1 MPSPMSALSPTCS
14 NREMTMSALSNAT
27 WSPLF
32 KEAVSTDFRD
42 FHECLDQDK
51 RIAIYDVAA
60 SKVHARM
67 LMRAGVL
74 TPTDHDAI
82 QVGLDTIAGEIG
94 SGAFAWR
101 KELEDVHMNVES
113 RLTALVG
120 DAGKKLHTARS
131 RNDQVATDIRLYAR
145 AELAAL
151 GLELQALILA
161 FVDLAEPHAAT
172 IMPGFTHLQIAQ
184 PVTFGHHLMA
194 YAEMFSRD
202 LERIGQARERLNV
215 SPLGAAALAGTSYP
229 IDPDFSAQELG
240 FSRAFRNSLDAVSDR
255 DYVVDICSAGAV
267 IMGHLSRFAEEVI
280 LWCTPMVDFIELGDQ
295 FCTGSSIM
303 PQKRNPDLAELVRGK
318 AARVIGNLTTSVAL
332 MKSQPL
338 AFNKDQQE
346 SKPPLTD
353 TLENV
358 RGAVTVTTQMLP
370 TIKVKAANMR
380 AAAEKGYSTAT
391 DLADYLVRAGMP
403 FRDAHHAVAAIVG
416 AARDQGYATLSA
428 MPLAAMQAFAPIISE
443 DVVDA
448 LTTEGSVASRNH
460 RGGTAPV
467 QVRRA
472 AAELRVMLG

>member
-1 MPSPMSALSPTCS
+1 MAT
-14 NREMTMSALSNAT
+14 ASNAT

-51 RIAIYDVAA
+51 RLALHDIAG

-67 LMRAGVL
+67 LARAGVL
-74 TPTDHDAI
+74 TPLEHDAI
-82 QVGLDTIAGEIG
+82 QNGLDTIAEEMR
-94 SGAFAWR
+94 SGAFQWK

-113 RLTALVG
+113 RLTTLIG
-120 DAGKKLHTARS
+120 EAGKKLHTARS

-145 AELAAL
+145 TELDAL
-151 GLELQALILA
+151 GDELKALILA
-161 FVDLAEPHAAT
+161 FIDLAERHADA
-172 IMPGFTHLQIAQ
+172 IMPGFTHLQVAQ
-184 PVTFGHHLMA
+184 PVTFGHHMMA
-194 YAEMFSRD
+194 YAEMFLRD
-202 LERIGQARERLNV
+202 LERVGQARERLNV

-229 IDPDFSAQELG
+229 IDPDFSARELG

-255 DYVVDICSAGAV
+255 DYVVDICAAGAI

-280 LWCTPMVDFIELGDQ
+280 LWCTPMFDFIEVGDQ

-303 PQKRNPDLAELVRGK
+303 PQKRNPDLAELIRGK
-318 AARVIGNLTTSVAL
+318 AARAIGNLATSAAL

-358 RGAVTVTTQMLP
+358 RGAVAVTAQMLP
-370 TIKVKAANMR
+370 TIKVRTERMR
-380 AAAEKGYSTAT
+380 AAAEQGYSTAT
-391 DLADYLVRAGMP
+391 DLADYLVRAGLP
-403 FRDAHHAVAAIVG
+403 FRDAHHAVAAIVA
-416 AARDQGYATLSA
+416 AARDRGYATLSE
-428 MPLAAMQAFAPIISE
+428 MPLAALQAFAPVISDNVK
-443 DVVDA
+443 DV
-448 LTTEGSVASRNH
+448 LTTEGSVACRSH
-460 RGGTAPV
+460 RGGTAPC

-472 AAELRVMLG
+472 ADELRTLLE